1 MSNQSDIFRPL
12 VPPRNL
18 KDELINRLT
27 GEIKSGTL
35 KPNQKLPTEQ
45 EMIAAFGVSR
55 TVVREALAALRA
67 EGLIDTRQ
75 GAGAFVS
82 GDNSRRPFRI
92 PAEGVQNISDVIRII
107 ELRLGIEIEAAGLAA
122 ERRTV
127 EDMKLIDQTVEQ
139 FGLSI
144 KQGDEAVEADFNI
157 HQAIAKATHN
167 QHFVTFLDFLGWQ
180 IIPRRNIYAK
190 IVDHG
195 VRRKYLLRVHNEH
208 KSIAKAISDSRP
220 NAARNAMRRHLEKSL
235 KRYVSIGKDEPKI
248 I

>member
-1 MSNQSDIFRPL
+1 
-12 VPPRNL
+12 
-18 KDELINRLT
+18 
-27 GEIKSGTL
+27 
-35 KPNQKLPTEQ
+35 
-45 EMIAAFGVSR
+45 
-55 TVVREALAALRA
+55 
-67 EGLIDTRQ
+67 
-75 GAGAFVS
+75 VS

-92 PAEGVQNISDVIRII
+92 LADGVQNISDVIRII

-122 ERRTV
+122 ERRTD
-127 EDMKLIDQTVEQ
+127 EDMKLIDDTVDQ
-139 FGLSI
+139 FGLLI

-180 IIPRRNIYAK
+180 IIPRRSIYAR
-190 IVDHG
+190 IVDHS

-235 KRYVSIGKDEPKI
+235 KRYISIADEET
-248 I
+248 